1 MKQDAQVLLFL
12 IQTNMNDMEEI
23 CDAIKASD
31 NHKIDQMVN
40 DNSTIAD
47 IKTEQGIS
55 LLQFAAYCRNKTA
68 IEILKNHKQE
78 KLDIFEATSV
88 GDIYTVSTLL
98 NKNPELRNS
107 FSADGFTPLGLAS
120 FFGQIDIVKLLLA
133 NDANPN
139 IAANNQFKVAPI
151 HSTCAISNYE
161 IADLLIKN
169 GADVNAK
176 QMQGVTPLH
185 SAAHN
190 GQNELAKLL
199 IENGADINAKMDNGQ
214 TPLFMAEEKGFK
226 ETAALIK
233 QFGGQ

>member
-1 MKQDAQVLLFL
+1 
-12 IQTNMNDMEEI
+12 MNDIQEI
-23 CDAIKASD
+23 LDAIKASD
-31 NHKIDQMVN
+31 NDKINQIVN

-68 IEILKNHKQE
+68 IEILRNHKKK

-98 NKNPELRNS
+98 NKNPELKNS

-120 FFGQIDIVKLLLA
+120 FFGHMDIVKLLLG

-151 HSTCAISNYE
+151 HSACAISNYD
-161 IADLLIKN
+161 IANLLIKN

-199 IENGADINAKMDNGQ
+199 IDSGADINAKMDNSR

-226 ETAALIK
+226 ETAELITHLTQRNHK
-233 QFGGQ
+233 LCS